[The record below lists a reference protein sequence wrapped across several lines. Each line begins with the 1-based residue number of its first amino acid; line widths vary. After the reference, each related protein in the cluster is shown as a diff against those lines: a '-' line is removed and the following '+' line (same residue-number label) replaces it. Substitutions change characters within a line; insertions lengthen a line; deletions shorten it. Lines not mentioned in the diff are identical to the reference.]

1 MVYKKHNW
9 TQYGRQ
15 GEVVEIKIMDASGG
29 KIDNFRCNNNKD
41 YPKVLKIIKDK
52 YGFDP
57 TPEIKVN
64 ESPNFNKDKD
74 WLEEEENP
82 FGL

>member
-1 MVYKKHNW
+1 MVYKKHDW

-29 KIDNFRCNNNKD
+29 KIDNFRCNNNRD

-57 TPEIKVN
+57 TPADAKD
-64 ESPNFNKDKD
+64 SPNFDKGKD
-74 WLEEEENP
+74 WLKPEEDN

>member
-1 MVYKKHNW
+1 MAYAKHNW
-9 TQYGRQ
+9 MQYGRQ

-57 TPEIKVN
+57 SPEIKI
-64 ESPNFNKDKD
+64 EDSPNFNKETN
-74 WLEEEENP
+74 WLKEETKL